1 MKRILQTAVAVVG
14 SWRFI
19 INFVVILLITSWVP
33 LLSQTVTMSDD
44 QGNVMHEAVTT
55 SRVYQSWAV
64 VLRQGPGM
72 SGHLRA
78 VALHAGMCFAIAF
91 AVWFLALYSQRS
103 EESIAKGDIQ
113 EPDSP

>member
-1 MKRILQTAVAVVG
+1 MKRILQTAVAVVS
-14 SWRFI
+14 SWRFL
-19 INFVVILLITSWVP
+19 INFAVILLITAWVP

-91 AVWFLALYSQRS
+91 AVWFLALYSQRPD
-103 EESIAKGDIQ
+103 KPTDDGDGQ